1 MTHYFRNSVVIFLFV
16 GLIVLV
22 ASGYSEQPKAVVSS
36 PVAGAAP
43 EPLHDVIARVGDQ
56 DISYGQINTMMNSS
70 AVVGLSL
77 PALGT
82 PQRQKVRIMLLDK
95 VISANLLYL
104 DALKQGV
111 DQDPVYQAA
120 LQHFSDGMLAA
131 LYRSKQMAGDIQV
144 GEDEIR
150 AFHSRT
156 ADPATELGDETRTV
170 IEASLRKQKL
180 DERDANLRTQLRAGI
195 TIHVDEKHLDPAR
208 DAAHQAADVIARVGN
223 HDITW
228 SEVKAV
234 LLAASRRSELSAGH
248 LDPVAERLKALD
260 KIIDTRIMAEKGR
273 ATGLEQDPVYQ
284 ARYQEYRKT
293 RLINHHRGR
302 LLAGWEP
309 DQAAIDAYY
318 ARHQARISVPEER
331 KIQMVV
337 LEDREAAYRL
347 KGRIEADE
355 LTLFEAARDH
365 SIDPRAQQNLGEM
378 GWVRK
383 GTGFAELD
391 AVTFALGPGEI
402 GGPVE
407 SPAGWHLVKVL
418 DVREAQ
424 FQDIADENTR
434 KATRRALMR
443 EQLDRYVVGLRK
455 NEFEVTVY
463 EDRLKALSKAEAEWI
478 AGLEEKAHETASLSK
493 QREAGFRQL
502 MSQ

>member
-43 EPLHDVIARVGDQ
+43 ELRDDVIARVGDQ

-82 PQRQKVRIMLLDK
+82 AQRDKVRIMLLDK

-104 DALKQGV
+104 DALKRGV
-111 DQDPVYQAA
+111 DQDPVYQEA
-120 LQHFSDGMLAA
+120 LQRFSDGMLAA
-131 LYRSKQMAGDIQV
+131 LYRSKQLAADIRV
-144 GEDEIR
+144 GEDEVR
-150 AFHSRT
+150 AFQARSMVPD
-156 ADPATELGDETRTV
+156 AELTDAARTV

-180 DERDANLRTQLRAGI
+180 DERDANLRTQLREGI

-208 DAAHQAADVIARVGN
+208 DAAHQAADVIARVGD
-223 HDITW
+223 HAITW
-228 SEVKAV
+228 AEAKAI
-234 LLAASRRSELSAGH
+234 LLTASRRSELSAGH

-260 KIIDTRIMAEKGR
+260 RVIDTRIMADMGR
-273 ATGLEQDPVYQ
+273 AAGLEQDPVYQ

-293 RLINHHRGR
+293 RLINHYRGK

-309 DQAAIDAYY
+309 DKAAIDAYY

-331 KIQMVV
+331 KLQMVV
-337 LEDREAAYRL
+337 LEDREAASRL
-347 KGRIEADE
+347 KGRIEAGE
-355 LTLFEAARDH
+355 MTLYEAARDH
-365 SIDPRAQQNLGEM
+365 SIDPNAQQHLGEM
-378 GWVRK
+378 GWVRQ

-391 AVTFALGPGEI
+391 AVTFSLGPGEI

-418 DVREAQ
+418 DIREAQ
-424 FQDIADENTR
+424 FQDIADDNTR
-434 KATRRALMR
+434 TVTRRTLMR
-443 EQLDRYVVGLRK
+443 EQLNNYVVALRK
-455 NEFEVTVY
+455 NDFEVTVY
-463 EDRLKALSKAEAEWI
+463 EDRLKELSRAEAEWI
-478 AGLEEKAHETASLSK
+478 AGLEEKARETTSLSK